1 MLWEPSYNQVG
12 AAVHLP
18 KQLSLLISHQQRGSL
33 CAKARQVPDAT
44 SPFLENCKHSS
55 NYHLPTKRTLVPK
68 SPSPLCPQSV
78 RSTNVTFSTAGM
90 RVMPGLDSVPDPGLP
105 FSHPVLPDP
114 PNFFTAN
121 HPDNIP
127 DPPDLCPPNSNHADT
142 IPLIQGSL

>member
-1 MLWEPSYNQVG
+1 MLWGPSYNQVG

-18 KQLSLLISHQQRGSL
+18 TRLTLLHYHQKKEWL
-33 CAKARQVPDAT
+33 CAKARQAPDAT
-44 SPFLENCKHSS
+44 SPFLETANIPAIITCPLKGHSS
-55 NYHLPTKRTLVPK
+55 QNHHL
-68 SPSPLCPQSV
+68 LCPQSV

-105 FSHPVLPDP
+105 FSHPVFPDP